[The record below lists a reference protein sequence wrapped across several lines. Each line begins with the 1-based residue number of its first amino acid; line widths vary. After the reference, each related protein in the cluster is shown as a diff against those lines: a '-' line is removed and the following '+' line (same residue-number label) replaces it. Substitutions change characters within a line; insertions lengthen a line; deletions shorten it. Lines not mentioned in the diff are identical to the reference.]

1 MFSLCYLLLAIF
13 LIFGI
18 YVIIKGDANLHTIYR
33 GCSYICILIMYV
45 VLVSRLLVLFKNSN
59 IAYFFIFLFIIPFI
73 ILFLAY
79 KSELEGTFRILDY
92 YLNNEKAF
100 QYGYEDTATIVD
112 IKKIRV
118 GKRGSISKKYY
129 LVVNYNGKK
138 IKSLYFTNS
147 SYSVGESIK
156 IMVYKNRKYIVL
168 DKLIIDSSIV
178 GYILFLNNEMFNNNE
193 EISNV
198 KNLIISLL
206 C

>member
-1 MFSLCYLLLAIF
+1 MFSLVYLLLAIF
-13 LIFGI
+13 IIFGI

-33 GCSYICILIMYV
+33 GSSYICILIMYV
-45 VLVSRLLVLFKNSN
+45 VLVSRLLALFKNFS

-73 ILFLAY
+73 ILFLVY

-92 YLNNEKAF
+92 YLNNENVF

-118 GKRGSISKKYY
+118 GKPGSSSKKYY
-129 LVVNYNGKK
+129 LVVNYNGEK

-156 IMVYKNRKYIVL
+156 IIVYKNRKYIVL
-168 DKLIIDSSIV
+168 DKL
-178 GYILFLNNEMFNNNE
+178 
-193 EISNV
+193 
-198 KNLIISLL
+198 
-206 C
+206 